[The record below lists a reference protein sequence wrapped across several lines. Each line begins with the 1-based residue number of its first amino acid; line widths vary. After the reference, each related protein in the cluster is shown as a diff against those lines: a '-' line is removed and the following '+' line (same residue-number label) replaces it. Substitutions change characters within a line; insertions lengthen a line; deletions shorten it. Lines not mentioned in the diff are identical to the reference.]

1 MFEDWIKEKQTATD
15 HDIEKDFQIP
25 ANTLKKWRL
34 DVNQDSPMHFR
45 LGDKIL
51 FPNWVQEPELIKVL
65 TLPPH
70 PGEPIAIILPILSIS
85 IDLPKFDPIVSPT
98 KSLFIWF
105 HVLLELSKSKT
116 CFKQAF

>member
-51 FPNWVQEPELIKVL
+51 YPRAAFVEWFMKHIKNKKASVVQI
-65 TLPPH
+65 
-70 PGEPIAIILPILSIS
+70 GSNR
-85 IDLPKFDPIVSPT
+85 T
-98 KSLFIWF
+98 KSNIS
-105 HVLLELSKSKT
+105 EN
-116 CFKQAF
+116 

>member
-25 ANTLKKWRL
+25 VETLKKWRL

-51 FPNWVQEPELIKVL
+51 YPRQAFVDWFEGHLKNKKADVV
-65 TLPPH
+65 
-70 PGEPIAIILPILSIS
+70 PIASKRTKENIS
-85 IDLPKFDPIVSPT
+85 
-98 KSLFIWF
+98 
-105 HVLLELSKSKT
+105 EN
-116 CFKQAF
+116 